1 MPTRVEFALACNV
14 LNAALAPSLY
24 VRPLT
29 LWSMEYH
36 DSEKAKEVA
45 TRVEAFMEEEVLP
58 REREA
63 LRGGDPVTR
72 DEMEEFWELAKKRD
86 LFAPQVPEEFG
97 GQGLDFSDML
107 PSFEQVGRSLLGA
120 MSIRAHAPQEG
131 NMHTLEAVGTEEQKE
146 EWLRPLVQGE
156 SSSAFSMTEPQQG
169 AGSDPKMLKT
179 TAQKD
184 GDEWVINGHKW
195 WSSDGSDADFLLV
208 MARTDLD
215 KHPYEGTSIILVPTD
230 TDGVELVRDIPHVG
244 HFDDLMDI
252 QRGHAEYK
260 FHNVRVSVENT
271 VGEEGAGFQIA
282 QMRLGGGRLTHCMRY
297 SGMAMRSLNIAKAYV
312 QRREAFDTSLSE
324 KQALRHRIADVETT
338 LHAARTM
345 VRHAAR
351 ELDQSDA
358 RIEVAMAKTFTA
370 NVTQEAVDLAL
381 QCCGGNGIG
390 KDLPIA
396 HFYESIR
403 PFRIVDG
410 ADEVHRRTI
419 ARHAFDQVEQTA
431 DMENIVTFDDELDK
445 T

>member
-1 MPTRVEFALACNV
+1 
-14 LNAALAPSLY
+14 
-24 VRPLT
+24 
-29 LWSMEYH
+29 MEYH

-58 REREA
+58 RERRA
-63 LRGGDPVTR
+63 IQDRDPVTR
-72 DEMEEFWELAKKRD
+72 DEMEDFWEKAKDRD

-97 GQGLDFSDML
+97 GQGLGFRDML

-131 NMHTLEAVGTEEQKE
+131 NMHTLEMVGSEEQKE
-146 EWLRPLVQGE
+146 EWLRPLVQGDI
-156 SSSAFSMTEPQQG
+156 SSGFAMTEPQQG

-179 TAQKD
+179 TARKD

-195 WSSDGSDADFLLV
+195 WTSDGYAADFLLV

-215 KHPYEGTSIILVPTD
+215 AHPYQGASIILVPTD
-230 TDGVELVRDIPHVG
+230 ADGVERVRNIPHVG
-244 HFDDLMDI
+244 HFDMMDI
-252 QRGHAEYK
+252 ERGHAEFK
-260 FHNVRVSVENT
+260 FHDVRVPIENT

-297 SGMAMRSLNIAKAYV
+297 SGMAQRSLEIAKAYI
-312 QRREAFDTSLSE
+312 QHREGFGGSISE
-324 KQALRHRIADVETT
+324 KQALRHRIADAETN

-351 ELDQSDA
+351 ELDNSDA
-358 RIEVAMAKTFTA
+358 RIEVAMSKVFTA
-370 NVTQEAVDLAL
+370 NVTTEAVDLAL

-396 HFYESIR
+396 YFYEAIR

-419 ARHAFDQVEQTA
+419 ARDAFEDVNDDDLA
-431 DMENIVTFDDELDK
+431 NIVQFDPELDK
-445 T
+445 TGE